1 MRWSSLYWREF
12 GCRWK
17 GLLVMTVPWLLGN
30 LHNVPHRVLLLNP
43 ALDFPVPLSSASLE
57 ETLRIPVLPHNHAH
71 CFSPSPFSD
80 VFLTSG
86 KFLLS
91 FVFFRTALSS
101 SFSSFLNLLI
111 QFFFWKISK
120 VHETQNAVINNQKNC
135 FLFSQGG
142 RRELSIQHLRGS
154 KGGKTELSYEVR
166 RNSCHRRVKNKFKD
180 GISVRVEGRERLH
193 RNCSLSARP
202 SVKCDI

>member
-142 RRELSIQHLRGS
+142 RRELSIQHLQGS
-154 KGGKTELSYEVR
+154 KGGIVTFNSSSASGKVSQMDPLYFLIKMSYWQY
-166 RNSCHRRVKNKFKD
+166 SMWKNWEAWENK
-180 GISVRVEGRERLH
+180 
-193 RNCSLSARP
+193 
-202 SVKCDI
+202 